1 MATSQFTD
9 ATQILG
15 SLKQVYADKI
25 KDLRLKVAI
34 AQTEVPFK
42 ESQLV
47 SDKYHQPVVLTHN
60 HGLFCDVSGGSRTM
74 PDNPVA
80 MQTQDLQV
88 PAFEIT
94 ERLRIPFGTIA
105 SLETGNAA
113 SFFDTQMLKLLSV
126 QKAEIRD
133 VEWALLYGKLP
144 IAKVTAIGSW
154 GSNKATLTLDHA
166 SISDALLA
174 GMENAPLDAYD
185 TSTGTTLLNSNLACT
200 VVSVSLDNTS
210 GGSPAPQIVISN
222 TNGSDQTALTNQA
235 TPWYLFR
242 RSTVGFEMPGLIYQA
257 QNTGSLF
264 GVTYSDYSLLQAVQN
279 TAVGQPNMAAML
291 ALAARA
297 QSRGLEEDVE
307 VWISPKGFNNAMVD
321 IAALRRIGGGDYNPG
336 KLQNGAKAVEF
347 FCQSGALRL
356 VSHPFMKNGDLLGVA
371 PSNLARIGAK
381 DITDNLAGLDLSVM
395 QGSNNAFEFRLFT
408 NQAIVNI
415 APAQS
420 FLGTGVTLA
429 KV

>member
-1 MATSQFTD
+1 
-9 ATQILG
+9 
-15 SLKQVYADKI
+15 
-25 KDLRLKVAI
+25 
-34 AQTEVPFK
+34 
-42 ESQLV
+42 
-47 SDKYHQPVVLTHN
+47 
-60 HGLFCDVSGGSRTM
+60 M
-74 PDNPVA
+74 PDDPMA
-80 MQTQDLQV
+80 MQTADLQV
-88 PAFEIT
+88 PAYEIT

-113 SFFDTQMLKLLSV
+113 TFFDTQMLKLLSV

-133 VEWALLYGKLP
+133 VEWALIYGQQA

-154 GSNKATLTLDHA
+154 GTPAANQIVLTLDHA

-174 GMENAPLDAYD
+174 GMENAPLDAYSAV
-185 TSTGTTLLNSNLACT
+185 TSGSLLNANLACT
-200 VVSVSLDNTS
+200 VMAVNLDATS
-210 GGSPAPQIVISN
+210 GGSPAPTITIKN
-222 TNGSDQTALTNQA
+222 TNSTDQTAITNQA

-242 RSTVGFEMPGLIYQA
+242 RSTYGYEMPGLITQA

-264 GVTYSDYSLLQAVQN
+264 GVTYSSYSLLQAVQN
-279 TAVGQPNMAAML
+279 TAVGQPSMSAML

-347 FCQSGALRL
+347 FCQSGSLRL
-356 VSHPFMKNGDLLGVA
+356 VSHPFMKNGELLGVA

-395 QGSNNAFEFRLFT
+395 QASNNAFEFRLFT

>member
-15 SLKQVYADKI
+15 ALKQVYADKI

-60 HGLFCDVSGGSRTM
+60 HGLFCDTAGGSRTM
-74 PDNPVA
+74 PDDPVA

-88 PAFEIT
+88 PAYEIT

-105 SLETGNAA
+105 SLEAGNAA
-113 SFFDTQMLKLLSV
+113 TFFDTQMLKLLSV

-133 VEWALLYGKLP
+133 VEWALIYGQQA
-144 IAKVTAIGSW
+144 IANITAISSW
-154 GSNKATLTLDHA
+154 GSNMATLTLDHA

-174 GMENAPLDAYD
+174 GMENAPVDVYTAV
-185 TSTGTTLLNSNLACT
+185 TSGSLLNANAACT
-200 VVSVSLDNTS
+200 IVSVSLDNTS
-210 GGSPAPQIVISN
+210 GGSPAPQIVIKN
-222 TNGSDQTALTNQA
+222 TNGTDQTALTGMSFPA
-235 TPWYLFR
+235 FLFR
-242 RSTVGFEMPGLIYQA
+242 RSTYGYEMPGLITQA
-257 QNTGSLF
+257 KNTGSLF
-264 GVTYSDYSLLQAVQN
+264 GVTYSGYSLLQAVQN
-279 TAVGQPNMAAML
+279 TAVGQPSMAALL

-321 IAALRRIGGGDYNPG
+321 VAALRRIGGGDYTPG

-356 VSHPFMKNGDLLGVA
+356 VSHPFMKNGELLGVA

-381 DITDNLAGLDLSVM
+381 DITDNLGGLDLSVM